1 MRTMTLLIMLVSL
14 SACATATPQLT
25 NDVSTY
31 SRWAAARKPTTYA
44 FERLPS
50 QQRWG
55 ERQQQFEDAARG
67 ALDAAGFTEATD
79 RSSADVLVQVGARA
93 RTTRTLQTSAATRPW
108 KPFMRRPNDFSSQ
121 HPPYVTTDLREVA
134 LLIRER
140 ESGDTL
146 YGVRATNRGRS
157 VSSPEIVAAMFD
169 AALSDFPN
177 ATENPRQVTVDL
189 NR

>member
-1 MRTMTLLIMLVSL
+1 MRAITLLIMLASL

-44 FERLPS
+44 FERLSS

-67 ALDAAGFTEATD
+67 ALEAAGFTEATD
-79 RSSADVLVQVGARA
+79 RTIADVLVQVGARVGA
-93 RTTRTLQTSAATRPW
+93 ERTLYSGAETRH
-108 KPFMRRPNDFSSQ
+108 RPRMPAHDFSQ
-121 HPPYVTTDLREVA
+121 DPVWVTIELREVA
-134 LLIRER
+134 VLIRER
-140 ESGDTL
+140 ESGATL
-146 YGVRATNRGRS
+146 YGTRATNRGHS